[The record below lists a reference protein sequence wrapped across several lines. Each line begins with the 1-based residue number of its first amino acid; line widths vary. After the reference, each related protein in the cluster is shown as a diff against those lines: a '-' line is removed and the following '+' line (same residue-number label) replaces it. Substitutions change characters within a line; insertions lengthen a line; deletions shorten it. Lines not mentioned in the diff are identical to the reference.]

1 MGIKN
6 LHKFL
11 RKHCPEIY
19 VETHISAYAY
29 QKVAIDI
36 SLYLFKYKTIFGD
49 RWLDAFINL
58 ICCLRRNEIHCVFIY
73 DGPSPP
79 EKDKEKASRKAS
91 RDKLVEKI
99 NLIEDAIDLYYQ
111 TNEVTEV
118 LQKIS
123 DKKGTDKLK
132 SLLRKADTF
141 DIKVCERYL
150 AKIKTQNVHLTYTDF
165 QNTKKLFNILGVPYF
180 TAKTEGETMCSQ
192 LALNG
197 KVVTVLSE
205 DTDVLAYG
213 TPIFLTKINTSTDM
227 CVEITLQD
235 ILTAIDFTYEQFR
248 DLCIMCGTDY
258 NSNIFR
264 IGPEKSYQLL
274 KKHESIDKLL
284 LDTSILNH
292 VRGRELFGR
301 DKEVDLYVPYCKPP
315 DFEKL
320 KGFLFV
326 HNCRINLNTI
336 KDAFQAKELVFD

>member
-1 MGIKN
+1 MGIKS

-123 DKKGTDKLK
+123 DKK
-132 SLLRKADTF
+132 R
-141 DIKVCERYL
+141 
-150 AKIKTQNVHLTYTDF
+150 N
-165 QNTKKLFNILGVPYF
+165 
-180 TAKTEGETMCSQ
+180 
-192 LALNG
+192 
-197 KVVTVLSE
+197 
-205 DTDVLAYG
+205 
-213 TPIFLTKINTSTDM
+213 
-227 CVEITLQD
+227 
-235 ILTAIDFTYEQFR
+235 
-248 DLCIMCGTDY
+248 
-258 NSNIFR
+258 
-264 IGPEKSYQLL
+264 
-274 KKHESIDKLL
+274 
-284 LDTSILNH
+284 
-292 VRGRELFGR
+292 
-301 DKEVDLYVPYCKPP
+301 
-315 DFEKL
+315 
-320 KGFLFV
+320 
-326 HNCRINLNTI
+326 
-336 KDAFQAKELVFD
+336 